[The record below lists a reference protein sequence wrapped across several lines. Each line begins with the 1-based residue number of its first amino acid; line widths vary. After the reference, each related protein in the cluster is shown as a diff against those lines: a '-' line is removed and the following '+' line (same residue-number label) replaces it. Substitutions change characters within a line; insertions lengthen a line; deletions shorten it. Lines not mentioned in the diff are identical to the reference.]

1 MIYSIGVDVFKRK
14 HSEASKEKIRKAMT
28 GKKKSKETMI
38 KISETL
44 SKKLKKNQG
53 SYRAFAGHV
62 SSIYKSVEKYAHTWK
77 LPISEM
83 GDFRDWSYGDPTYEE
98 LFNVWKGNDFNKFDI
113 PVVMRK
119 IKKFG
124 FIIENLNWSRKGS
137 YSWWGEE
144 YEVLQKVENDL
155 NEQQLERNKRDKAWR
170 KKIREEWKAKRK
182 GK

>member
-1 MIYSIGVDVFKRK
+1 MFNKK
-14 HSEASKEKIRKAMT
+14 HSAASREKIRKAMT

-62 SSIYKSVEKYAHTWK
+62 SSIYKSVEKYANSWK
-77 LPISEM
+77 LPISDL
-83 GDFRDWSYGDPTYEE
+83 GDFRDWSYRDPVYEE
-98 LFNVWKGNDFNKFDI
+98 LFNAWKDSGFNKFDI

-119 IKKFG
+119 VKKFG
-124 FIIENLNWSRKGS
+124 FIIENLTWQRKGQ

-144 YEVLQKVENDL
+144 YEVLQQVEKNLD
-155 NEQQLERNKRDKAWR
+155 EQQKERNQRSKEWR
-170 KKIREEWKAKRK
+170 KKIRDEWKAKRK

>member
-1 MIYSIGVDVFKRK
+1 MFKRK
-14 HSEASKEKIRKAMT
+14 HSAASKEKIRKAMT

-77 LPISEM
+77 LPISEI
-83 GDFRDWSYGDPTYEE
+83 GDFRDWSYNDPVYEE
-98 LFNVWKGNDFNKFDI
+98 LFNIWKGNGFNKFDI

-119 IKKFG
+119 VKKLG
-124 FIIENLNWSRKGS
+124 FIVENLDWSRKGS
-137 YSWWGEE
+137 YSWWGED
-144 YEVLQKVENDL
+144 YEILQQVENNL
-155 NEQQLERNKRDKAWR
+155 NQQQIDRNKRDKAWR
-170 KKIREEWKAKRK
+170 KKIRDEWKAKRK
-182 GK
+182 DK